1 MMGSPPPCPTLGML
15 VWEAQ
20 GDKEQDSV
28 LGGTLLRVPEVPKS
42 CPAPQPRRRA
52 ADKSGRV
59 LGDPHNGPELIEE
72 HQNAGEK

>member
-42 CPAPQPRRRA
+42 CPSTTAKA
-52 ADKSGRV
+52 KGS
-59 LGDPHNGPELIEE
+59 
-72 HQNAGEK
+72 